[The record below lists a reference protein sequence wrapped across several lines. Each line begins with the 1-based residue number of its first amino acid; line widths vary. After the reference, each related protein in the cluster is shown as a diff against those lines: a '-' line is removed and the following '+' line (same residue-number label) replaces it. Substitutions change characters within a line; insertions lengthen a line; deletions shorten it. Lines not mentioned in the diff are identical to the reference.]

1 MRRNKYF
8 LEGKLLTKGEK
19 RLCDILYKPFFK
31 MLCYVKDILQMPRI
45 IGITGNIAC
54 GKTAV
59 GHMLLEL
66 GAERYID
73 ADAVVHKLYLGGQPI
88 AVKVAEAFGPR
99 VVAPDGSVDRKAL
112 GAIVFRD
119 AEAMRRLEAI
129 VHPAVSQALAQEL
142 ASVSPSGIVVIDAVK
157 LLEGGSGKFCQSKW
171 MVVCTEEQEF
181 ARLVARN
188 QFSAEEVWARIHA
201 QPSVADR
208 LPLVDEVIDNSGT
221 VEDTRKQVAAAFE
234 RFCKQFPA

>member
-1 MRRNKYF
+1 
-8 LEGKLLTKGEK
+8 
-19 RLCDILYKPFFK
+19 
-31 MLCYVKDILQMPRI
+31 MPRI
-45 IGITGNIAC
+45 LGITGNIAC
-54 GKTAV
+54 GKTTI

-73 ADAVVHKLYLGGQPI
+73 ADAVVHKLYLSGQPI

-99 VVAPDGSVDRKAL
+99 VVSPDGSIDRKAL
-112 GAIVFRD
+112 GDIVFRD
-119 AEAMRRLEAI
+119 TEAMRRLEAI
-129 VHPAVSQALAQEL
+129 VHPAVSQALAHEL
-142 ASVSPSGIVVIDAVK
+142 ASVSPTGIVVIDAVK

-171 MVVCTEEQEF
+171 MIVCSEEQEF

-221 VEDTRKQVAAAFE
+221 LEDTRKQVAAAFE
-234 RFCKQFPA
+234 RFCQRFPV

>member
-1 MRRNKYF
+1 
-8 LEGKLLTKGEK
+8 
-19 RLCDILYKPFFK
+19 
-31 MLCYVKDILQMPRI
+31 MPRI

-59 GHMLLEL
+59 GQMLLEL

-73 ADAVVHKLYLGGQPI
+73 ADAVVHKLYMAGQPI
-88 AVKVAEAFGPR
+88 AVKVAEAFGSR
-99 VVAPDGSVDRKAL
+99 VLAPDGSVDRKAL

-119 AEAMRRLEAI
+119 AEAMRQLEAI
-129 VHPAVSQALAQEL
+129 VHPAVSEALANEL
-142 ASVSPSGIVVIDAVK
+142 ASVSPSGVVVIDAVK

-171 MVVCTEEQEF
+171 IVVCPEEQEF

-188 QFSAEEVWARIHA
+188 QFSAEEAWARIHA

-208 LPLVDEVIDNSGT
+208 LPLVDEVIDNSGSL
-221 VEDTRKQVAAAFE
+221 EDTRKQVTAAYE